1 MVLKKLIKVT
11 LCYLPLIINGS
22 DNNQKNRNTLSLSYP
37 YISQAISPN
46 TQYIPTSSYTI
57 LTQPGQGA
65 LVGPCTPNQL
75 CVITHKDAASDE
87 NIPQTFVCNLGYNS
101 NFSDLLATIKESFG
115 NYNPE
120 NIKATL
126 YTAYDFLYTK
136 GMISDTRNNCIISRL
151 IAYECRS
158 QQEELAYNKSLI
170 QKILGPLPSEHITLT
185 FMPQYFA
192 FLLQFY
198 PKDAETFTY
207 TGEPDKPLIK
217 YPFAKDY
224 CYIRINPE
232 THTPEIHAVCPIG
245 EKYFGNWLDKSIEE
259 RCMEL
264 YKKIDS
270 LNEKVDNAS
279 IEYGKTKMR
288 YISIED
294 KL

>member
-75 CVITHKDAASDE
+75 CVITHKDAASESDE

-101 NFSDLLATIKESFG
+101 NFSDLLATIKESLG

-126 YTAYDFLYTK
+126 YTAYDFLYTEGTICDK
-136 GMISDTRNNCIISRL
+136 ANNRVISTQM
-151 IAYECRS
+151 AYQDRS
-158 QQEELAYNKSLI
+158 QKEELAYNKSLI

-185 FMPQYFA
+185 FMPLYFA

-207 TGEPDKPLIK
+207 TGEPDKSLVK

-224 CYIRINPE
+224 CYISINPE
-232 THTPEIHAVCPIG
+232 THTPEIRSFCPLA
-245 EKYFGNWLDKSIEE
+245 EKYFGDLLDNKSIEKG
-259 RCMEL
+259 
-264 YKKIDS
+264 Y
-270 LNEKVDNAS
+270 NEKIDNAS
-279 IEYGKTKMR
+279 VEYGQTKMR